1 MGLGGNVS
9 AQLTLSIKDNF
20 LDWRIGWTASAD
32 GGASSTPNAGVG
44 LLFTLSPAND
54 SRLWNGKSTS
64 YGGSFGDIGP
74 AGAGIDIGNLRSAGD
89 TRSFFDVLS
98 TFRIDGYIGL
108 KGVAP
113 WYAVPAEG
121 HGTLG
126 QTWGNN
132 ISIRDIWYTDHPELY
147 IPKTP
152 LSPVIIPNAPARTW
166 LYNFARFCPVGF

>member
-1 MGLGGNVS
+1 MALGGVGS
-9 AQLTLSIKDNF
+9 AQLTLSLGADSP
-20 LDWRIGWTASAD
+20 LDWRIGWTASAA
-32 GGASSTPNAGVG
+32 GGASSAPNAGAG
-44 LLFTLSPAND
+44 LLFTVSPAKD
-54 SRLWNGKSTS
+54 SRLWNGMSTS

-98 TFRIDGYIGL
+98 TFRVDVYFGL

-113 WYAVPAEG
+113 WPIPAEG

-132 ISIRDIWYTDHPELY
+132 VSVREISVFLDQHMQVLST
-147 IPKTP
+147 PKEIQK
-152 LSPVIIPNAPARTW
+152 SPARTW
-166 LYNFARFCPVGF
+166 LYNFARFSPAGF